1 MMTERDAQ
9 GTPKNPIEG
18 VLQVYLEYSQI
29 QEATKFLLEVL
40 KGNSP
45 NEGHLQTKLFEINL
59 MQAPQ
64 VAEGIFQ
71 LNLFTH
77 FDKAAVAKMCETVGM
92 YARALQNYT
101 NVEDA
106 KRVMLNSHVIPKE
119 IMMEFFGRL
128 NETDSLECLDQLM
141 KVNR

>member
-1 MMTERDAQ
+1 
-9 GTPKNPIEG
+9 
-18 VLQVYLEYSQI
+18 
-29 QEATKFLLEVL
+29 LLEAL
-40 KGNSP
+40 KGNHP

-77 FDKAAVAKMCETVGM
+77 FDRDAVAKMCETVGM

-119 IMMEFFGRL
+119 IMIEFFGRL
-128 NETDSLECLDQLM
+128 NETDSLQCLDQLM